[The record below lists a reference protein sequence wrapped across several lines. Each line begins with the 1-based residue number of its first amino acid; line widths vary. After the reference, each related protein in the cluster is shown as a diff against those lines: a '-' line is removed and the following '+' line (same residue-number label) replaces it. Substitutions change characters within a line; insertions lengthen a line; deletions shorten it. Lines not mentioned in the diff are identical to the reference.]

1 MLDFVAV
8 FGFAFIEPQMVFY
21 LYNTLAFS
29 TAQFGLMVSGYGLT
43 MLFGKAALGQLGD
56 RFGKRLLIAVGFL
69 LNSSLYLGLLL
80 VHQFG
85 WLILVA
91 LVAGLGSSLVTPALS
106 AFYLDITA
114 QEHRSRIMGM
124 KESVA
129 ALGGVA
135 GPLLVALLSRWIPP
149 QGIFA
154 LAGIVIVLAVIL
166 ALVVLSPQP
175 REARPRG
182 RASNVC
188 SSERAPAVVA
198 AVRGITGAAAA
209 VRASSSRTAVA
220 VGTSAASP
228 AKGEVVRW

>member
-56 RFGKRLLIAVGFL
+56 RFGKRLLIAVSFL

-85 WLILVA
+85 WLI

-198 AVRGITGAAAA
+198 SVRGITGAAAA

>member
-1 MLDFVAV
+1 
-8 FGFAFIEPQMVFY
+8 MVFY

-91 LVAGLGSSLVTPALS
+91 GLGSSLVTPALS

-149 QGIFA
+149 QSIFA